1 MATEEEREIARLE
14 AESLKEYTSTQDAII
29 QQAKASRA
37 SAAIPPELVG
47 MDLSGTAI
55 GSIVNAEVEKA
66 SQIPSFDT
74 EEGMKVR
81 GLLDENGQATKLGED
96 YLLMEERGLIQN
108 GELTKKA
115 QAFLT
120 PMEDL
125 LVPDQITNLTST
137 LSTQDPKTLE
147 KFELYKIRK
156 NSGID
161 VQDSEESL
169 IKGII
174 SGLGDVARTTG
185 IAIGESGATKEQR
198 DAARM
203 AIVEGAI
210 ETPIQMSGKT
220 GAFIEKFVINPV
232 KRAAGVP
239 QEQLDANEA
248 WADYQ
253 NDSRQA
259 MYDNM
264 TGASLVDAVTDTTQG
279 SEIYQTAKQQF
290 IDRDGPVQGE
300 INFNKLVAGGA
311 GAGSMATDPIG
322 LALSAFTLGGG
333 ILPKLS
339 KMSKIAKAES
349 TALQATS
356 QLERLGEAASLVG
369 RQIDD
374 TTAQIGTLQKS
385 IDDAVLVGD
394 NATAAQLTSDLRL
407 QTSKLDDLNKRA
419 GMLDE
424 GAQVNQR
431 MFQQAST
438 KIDDLNAP
446 SMLGQKIKSGSV
458 RTLADATDMLGSA
471 VGFGARGI
479 KAVERVLGFHKV
491 PWIAR
496 IATGVAAP
504 KVYATYYGIR
514 QGLIYGAPALKKLA
528 QFGNTISDELLEAT
542 SSNPFWRR
550 VAANQSTGRLGQA
563 FAGLMDYTTPIR
575 RGIAF
580 PIKGAAKALPATTL
594 YEAINA
600 GGLDEAAL
608 ERAGAN
614 ALVFGP
620 IARLAGGKKDWDQ
633 ASAGDLY
640 NFRNK
645 LRSTDQAK
653 FEAFESIPDKQ
664 TRQFISSFDAAY
676 PGMYDYKFT
685 QSGNSLFD
693 DNPKSPTFKTAII
706 NVNDKP
712 GMIKAL
718 AGHEINHALQFK
730 NQSDDAVKSL
740 MLGSE
745 GKKGLVRDANGNL
758 DPEFKA
764 WGDEYNSRLEAQDI
778 PSKSV
783 DDLAIEYY
791 TDIGAQTLFEDVVS
805 GRVYKAGQKT
815 KARRKIEEVF
825 NKTMSA
831 TPIIKDLHFK
841 FGGATDG
848 NGRMIMGS
856 GLLADG
862 IRELPEVKAMV
873 RNMYRESAGLPSK
886 SEVAPNDG
894 FSQSTN
900 PIHHQAADAIRE
912 LNQAAVKSKTPLID
926 AALQPDAK
934 GNGAGRLPSK
944 YFEEF
949 EARGIIPEGTWG
961 MAVDINENMDLP
973 VSYLLNYRPV
983 RQGRST
989 QIDGRTVNNI
999 KPIGWGLS
1007 NGRLYLAAMD
1017 INQLNINISR
1027 ATKSNVAKNLK
1038 MSRNDI
1044 MNDIDAVADLQSKN
1058 KSTDDYFKRVAEEAG
1073 QGKKWKL
1080 RKNFINATQGLLT
1093 PEQAVENPMFNALG
1107 QTTKSG
1113 IYRTFAF
1120 DLLDNATRMTG
1131 TKVVDYG
1138 PNSYYTLKSN
1148 LMPQMP
1154 RVNRNGELVT
1164 EPTSAKNVKFMPEK
1178 LDADY
1183 MKAVESGNVEVQQR
1197 LVDEAARKAGY
1208 NTKAYHGTI
1217 DKFNAFDMRRGR
1229 VMFYTR
1235 PDLAKAT
1242 AEGRALMSGDK
1253 ELASVMQVFLKT
1265 GKEYRGSRFTKK
1277 SEIGDADSIVT
1288 DTDTIVVFNPNQI
1301 KSSDLIV
1308 RDDSGNIIPLSKR
1321 FDTKSSDIRFMP
1333 QKANPTR
1340 LAKDLASKYKVP
1352 LNKVNASGSN
1362 GEITPNDIRAYIAE
1376 RDTKFKPLLF
1386 QKEPPMAV
1394 DPTVSDLVGAPIEY
1408 NGMRGMIV
1416 DESGRPSFQAEDGT
1430 IYELPFGYFNDQSIT
1445 QLGIKPSADYKKT
1458 QNLVVELM
1466 DINERPALQ
1475 DIFGTF
1481 DKSAD
1486 RVLEIAE
1493 LGASKTGRG
1502 KNATAVA
1509 NLPEFNTFLSK
1520 VSDEQ
1525 ILMAWEKAEQALIKA
1540 QNAKNLTEPT
1550 KQAVIAKLEGDIR
1563 NIETIASARE
1573 NWKRKRIPSK
1583 VSGEPTTAQPRA
1595 IGEAELQGIEQ
1606 TRARAEESIGK
1617 FRKPQVSV
1625 PTRRSEVKSNSNLGN
1640 SISLLLSGQSSRQM
1654 EREER
1659 NNQ

>member
-14 AESLKEYTSTQDAII
+14 AESLKEYTSAQDAVI

-37 SAAIPPELVG
+37 SAAIPPELAG

-55 GSIVNAEVEKA
+55 GSIVDAEVQKA

-120 PMEDL
+120 PKEDL
-125 LVPDQITNLTST
+125 LDPDGIINFKSSLDFN
-137 LSTQDPKTLE
+137 DPARLE
-147 KFELYKIRK
+147 KLELYKIRRD
-156 NSGID
+156 SGID
-161 VQDSEESL
+161 TVENEESL
-169 IKGII
+169 IKGIVG
-174 SGLGDVARTTG
+174 GLVDVAKTTG
-185 IAIGESGATKEQR
+185 TAVGMGEATPEQR
-198 DAARM
+198 AVAGTS
-203 AIVEGAI
+203 ILEGAI
-210 ETPIQMSGKT
+210 ETPIQGLKKSGT
-220 GAFIEKFVINPV
+220 FVVKNIINPV

-239 QEQLDANEA
+239 EEELELDALKR
-248 WADYQ
+248 DYED
-253 NDSRQA
+253 DSRA
-259 MYDNM
+259 LLNER
-264 TGASLVDAVTDTTQG
+264 TNAAALIDAVTDTTRG

-311 GAGSMATDPIG
+311 GAGSMATDPLG

-339 KMSKIAKAES
+339 KISKIAKAES

-385 IDDAVLVGD
+385 IDDAVKVGD
-394 NATAAQLTSDLRL
+394 NATATQLTSDLRL

-496 IATGVAAP
+496 IATGIAAP

-514 QGLIYGAPALKKLA
+514 QSLVYGAPALKKLA

-542 SSNPFWRR
+542 GSSPFWRM

-575 RGIAF
+575 RGVAS

-620 IARLAGGKKDWDQ
+620 IARLAGGKKDWDR

-640 NFRNK
+640 NFRRK
-645 LRSTDQAK
+645 LRSTDEAK
-653 FEAFESIPDKQ
+653 FNAFESIPDKP
-664 TRQFISSFDAAY
+664 TKQFVSSFDAAY
-676 PGMYDYKFT
+676 PGMYDYNFT
-685 QSGNSLFD
+685 QNGNSFF
-693 DNPKSPTFKTAII
+693 NEGAKTFTI

-712 GMIKAL
+712 GMIRAI
-718 AGHEINHALQFK
+718 AAHEINHGLQFK
-730 NQSDDAVKSL
+730 HQSDDAVKAR
-740 MLGSE
+740 MLGDETQS
-745 GKKGLVRDANGNL
+745 GLVRAADGTL

-764 WGDEYNSRLEAQDI
+764 WGDEYNSRLEAQGI
-778 PSKSV
+778 PIKSV
-783 DDLAIEYY
+783 EDLAVEYY

-815 KARRKIEEVF
+815 KARRKIEEMF

-886 SEVAPNDG
+886 FEVAPNDG
-894 FSQSTN
+894 FSQATN
-900 PIHHQAADAIRE
+900 PIHHQAADTIRE

-934 GNGAGRLPSK
+934 GNGAGRLPSE
-944 YFEEF
+944 YFEEL
-949 EARGIIPEGTWG
+949 EARGIIPEGSWG
-961 MAVDINENMDLP
+961 RAVDLNENMNLP
-973 VSYLLNYRPV
+973 VSYLLYYRPV
-983 RQGRST
+983 RQGRSA

-999 KPIGWGLS
+999 KPIGWGLY
-1007 NGRLYLAAMD
+1007 NGRLYLVAMD
-1017 INQLNINISR
+1017 MNQLNINISR
-1027 ATKSNVAKNLK
+1027 AAKSNVAKNLK

-1093 PEQAVENPMFNALG
+1093 PDQAVKNPMFNALG
-1107 QTTKSG
+1107 QNTKSG

-1138 PNSYYTLKSN
+1138 PNSYYTLKTN

-1164 EPTSAKNVKFMPEK
+1164 EQASAKGVKFMPEK

-1183 MKAVESGNVEVQQR
+1183 MKAVESGDVGEQQR

-1208 NTKAYHGTI
+1208 AMSHRQTKPIMSEKGDVVLFVDDSSSNTSYGSHDFTVKGLPEIPTYVKEFARQYYGEDGQTEPVDI
-1217 DKFNAFDMRRGR
+1217 LSSAQAWDDRQFVSDLWQQFGDRFMSEDIVGFK
-1229 VMFYTR
+1229 T
-1235 PDLAKAT
+1235 PD
-1242 AEGRALMSGDK
+1242 GG
-1253 ELASVMQVFLKT
+1253 
-1265 GKEYRGSRFTKK
+1265 
-1277 SEIGDADSIVT
+1277 
-1288 DTDTIVVFNPNQI
+1288 VVFDRTSALNNKQI
-1301 KSSDLIV
+1301 KSADPIT

-1321 FDTKSSDIRFMP
+1321 FDITSKDLRFMP
-1333 QKANPTR
+1333 KKA
-1340 LAKDLASKYKVP
+1340 K
-1352 LNKVNASGSN
+1352 
-1362 GEITPNDIRAYIAE
+1362 
-1376 RDTKFKPLLF
+1376 
-1386 QKEPPMAV
+1386 
-1394 DPTVSDLVGAPIEY
+1394 
-1408 NGMRGMIV
+1408 
-1416 DESGRPSFQAEDGT
+1416 
-1430 IYELPFGYFNDQSIT
+1430 
-1445 QLGIKPSADYKKT
+1445 
-1458 QNLVVELM
+1458 
-1466 DINERPALQ
+1466 
-1475 DIFGTF
+1475 
-1481 DKSAD
+1481 
-1486 RVLEIAE
+1486 
-1493 LGASKTGRG
+1493 
-1502 KNATAVA
+1502 
-1509 NLPEFNTFLSK
+1509 
-1520 VSDEQ
+1520 
-1525 ILMAWEKAEQALIKA
+1525 
-1540 QNAKNLTEPT
+1540 
-1550 KQAVIAKLEGDIR
+1550 
-1563 NIETIASARE
+1563 
-1573 NWKRKRIPSK
+1573 
-1583 VSGEPTTAQPRA
+1583 PTTAQPRA

-1606 TRARAEESIGK
+1606 TRAMAEESIGK
-1617 FRKPQVSV
+1617 SRKPQVSV
-1625 PTRRSEVKSNSNLGN
+1625 PIRRSEVKSNSNLGN

>member
-1 MATEEEREIARLE
+1 MENKAQAARDVLVRNNEFLQSKFGE
-14 AESLKEYTSTQDAII
+14 AGPRPISSIDDMVSLGLAVDNKTLTPEGRRY
-29 QQAKASRA
+29 KA
-37 SAAIPPELVG
+37 LVDKG
-47 MDLSGTAI
+47 FI
-55 GSIVNAEVEKA
+55 GRDGS
-66 SQIPSFDT
+66 P
-74 EEGMKVR
+74 
-81 GLLDENGQATKLGED
+81 TKTG
-96 YLLMEERGLIQN
+96 
-108 GELTKKA
+108 

-120 PMEDL
+120 PKEDL
-125 LVPDQITNLTST
+125 LDPDGIINFKSSLDFN
-137 LSTQDPKTLE
+137 DPARLE
-147 KFELYKIRK
+147 KLELYKIRK
-156 NSGID
+156 DSGID
-161 VQDSEESL
+161 KVENEESL
-169 IKGII
+169 IKGIVG
-174 SGLGDVARTTG
+174 GLVDVAKTTG
-185 IAIGESGATKEQR
+185 TAVGMGEATPEQR
-198 DAARM
+198 AVAGTS
-203 AIVEGAI
+203 IVEGAI
-210 ETPIQMSGKT
+210 ETPIQGLRKGGT
-220 GAFIEKFVINPV
+220 FVVKNIINPV

-239 QEQLDANEA
+239 EEELELDALKR
-248 WADYQ
+248 DYED
-253 NDSRQA
+253 DSRA
-259 MYDNM
+259 LLNER
-264 TGASLVDAVTDTTQG
+264 TNAAALIDAVTDTTRG
-279 SEIYQTAKQQF
+279 SEIYQTAKQQYV
-290 IDRDGPVQGE
+290 DQYGPAEGE
-300 INFNKLVAGGA
+300 VKFNKLISGGV
-311 GAGSMATDPIG
+311 GAGSMATDPLG

-333 ILPKLS
+333 VLPKLS
-339 KMSKIAKAES
+339 KTYKIAKAES

-356 QLERLGEAASLVG
+356 QLERLGETANLVG

-385 IDDAVLVGD
+385 IDDAVKVGD

-424 GAQVNQR
+424 GTQVNQR

-479 KAVERVLGFHKV
+479 KAVERKLGFQKV

-496 IATGVAAP
+496 LATGIAAP

-514 QGLIYGAPALKKLA
+514 QGLVYGAPALKKLA

-575 RGIAF
+575 RGIAS
-580 PIKGAAKALPATTL
+580 PIKGAAKALPATAL

-633 ASAGDLY
+633 ASVGDLY

-653 FEAFESIPDKQ
+653 FEAFESIPDKP
-664 TRQFISSFDAAY
+664 TKQFVSSFDAAY
-676 PGMYDYKFT
+676 PGMYDYNFT
-685 QSGNSLFD
+685 QDGNSFL
-693 DNPKSPTFKTAII
+693 NEGTKTFTI

-712 GMIKAL
+712 GMIRAI
-718 AGHEINHALQFK
+718 AAHEINHGLQFVQ
-730 NQSDDAVKSL
+730 QSDDAVKAR
-740 MLGSE
+740 MLGDETQS
-745 GKKGLVRDANGNL
+745 GLVRSADGTL

-764 WGDEYNSRLEAQDI
+764 WGNEYNSRLEAQGI
-778 PSKSV
+778 PTKSV
-783 DDLAIEYY
+783 DDLAVEYY

-815 KARRKIEEVF
+815 KARRKIEEMF

-841 FGGATDG
+841 LGGATDG

-886 SEVAPNDG
+886 SEVSPNDG
-894 FSQSTN
+894 FSQATN
-900 PIHHQAADAIRE
+900 PIHHQAADVIRE

-926 AALQPDAK
+926 AALQPDAR
-934 GNGAGRLPSK
+934 GNGAGRLPSE
-944 YFEEF
+944 YFEEL
-949 EARGIIPEGTWG
+949 EARGIIPEGSWG
-961 MAVDINENMDLP
+961 RAVDLNENMDLP
-973 VSYLLNYRPV
+973 VSYLLDYRPV
-983 RQGRST
+983 RQGRSA

-1027 ATKSNVAKNLK
+1027 ATKSNVAKKLK

-1093 PEQAVENPMFNALG
+1093 PSQMDGNPMFNALG

-1154 RVNRNGELVT
+1154 RVNRNGELVGSNLEAFHGSPQKNIT
-1164 EPTSAKNVKFMPEK
+1164 EFKGPTWV
-1178 LDADY
+1178 
-1183 MKAVESGNVEVQQR
+1183 
-1197 LVDEAARKAGY
+1197 AA
-1208 NTKAYHGTI
+1208 
-1217 DKFNAFDMRRGR
+1217 
-1229 VMFYTR
+1229 
-1235 PDLAKAT
+1235 
-1242 AEGRALMSGDK
+1242 DK
-1253 ELASVMQVFLKT
+1253 ELAKT
-1265 GKEYRGSRFTKK
+1265 Y
-1277 SEIGDADSIVT
+1277 SE
-1288 DTDTIVVFNPNQI
+1288 
-1301 KSSDLIV
+1301 
-1308 RDDSGNIIPLSKR
+1308 
-1321 FDTKSSDIRFMP
+1321 
-1333 QKANPTR
+1333 
-1340 LAKDLASKYKVP
+1340 
-1352 LNKVNASGSN
+1352 
-1362 GEITPNDIRAYIAE
+1362 
-1376 RDTKFKPLLF
+1376 
-1386 QKEPPMAV
+1386 
-1394 DPTVSDLVGAPIEY
+1394 
-1408 NGMRGMIV
+1408 
-1416 DESGRPSFQAEDGT
+1416 
-1430 IYELPFGYFNDQSIT
+1430 
-1445 QLGIKPSADYKKT
+1445 
-1458 QNLVVELM
+1458 
-1466 DINERPALQ
+1466 
-1475 DIFGTF
+1475 TF
-1481 DKSAD
+1481 S
-1486 RVLEIAE
+1486 
-1493 LGASKTGRG
+1493 
-1502 KNATAVA
+1502 
-1509 NLPEFNTFLSK
+1509 
-1520 VSDEQ
+1520 
-1525 ILMAWEKAEQALIKA
+1525 
-1540 QNAKNLTEPT
+1540 
-1550 KQAVIAKLEGDIR
+1550 
-1563 NIETIASARE
+1563 
-1573 NWKRKRIPSK
+1573 
-1583 VSGEPTTAQPRA
+1583 
-1595 IGEAELQGIEQ
+1595 GEAEVNGRVYPVKINQGKVLKIWQFKDWVDLVNKRAPRNEKLKSLILNNQSDGSFGTPPVPSYIFSSLDSKIKQ
-1606 TRARAEESIGK
+1606 TANEYESIISKWRKENRNWNNFEKTTLENRKKFGK
-1617 FRKPQVSV
+1617 DYSPWSEEGYDLSSSFSEDFDPSKANFSNQKELVS
-1625 PTRRSEVKSNSNLGN
+1625 ELFNLGYDT
-1640 SISLLLSGQSSRQM
+1640 ISQM
-1654 EREER
+1654 EMGKPTYLVKNPKRIEIKE
-1659 NNQ
+1659 

>member
-1 MATEEEREIARLE
+1 MENKAQSARDVLVRNNE
-14 AESLKEYTSTQDAII
+14 FLQSKFGESGPRPISSIDDMVSLGLAVDNKTLTPEGRRY
-29 QQAKASRA
+29 KA
-37 SAAIPPELVG
+37 LVDKG
-47 MDLSGTAI
+47 FI
-55 GSIVNAEVEKA
+55 GRDGS
-66 SQIPSFDT
+66 P
-74 EEGMKVR
+74 
-81 GLLDENGQATKLGED
+81 TKTG
-96 YLLMEERGLIQN
+96 
-108 GELTKKA
+108 

-120 PMEDL
+120 PKEDL
-125 LVPDQITNLTST
+125 LDPDGIINFKSSLDFN
-137 LSTQDPKTLE
+137 DPARLE
-147 KFELYKIRK
+147 KLELYKIRRD
-156 NSGID
+156 SGID
-161 VQDSEESL
+161 KVENEESL
-169 IKGII
+169 IKGIVG
-174 SGLGDVARTTG
+174 GLIDVAKTTG
-185 IAIGESGATKEQR
+185 TAVGMGEATPEQR
-198 DAARM
+198 AVAGTS
-203 AIVEGAI
+203 IIEGAI
-210 ETPIQMSGKT
+210 ETPIQGLKKGGT
-220 GAFIEKFVINPV
+220 FVVKNIINPV

-239 QEQLDANEA
+239 EEELELDALKR
-248 WADYQ
+248 DYED
-253 NDSRQA
+253 DSRA
-259 MYDNM
+259 LLNER
-264 TGASLVDAVTDTTQG
+264 TNAAALIDAVTDTTRG
-279 SEIYQTAKQQF
+279 SEIYQTAKQQYV
-290 IDRDGPVQGE
+290 DQYGPAEGE
-300 INFNKLVAGGA
+300 AKFNKVIAGGV
-311 GAGSMATDPIG
+311 GAGSMATDPLG

-333 ILPKLS
+333 VLLKLS
-339 KMSKIAKAES
+339 KTYKIAKAES

-356 QLERLGEAASLVG
+356 QLERLGEAAGLVG

-496 IATGVAAP
+496 IATGIAAP

-514 QGLIYGAPALKKLA
+514 QGLVYGAPALKKLA

-542 SSNPFWRR
+542 GSSPFWRR

-575 RGIAF
+575 RGIAS

-640 NFRNK
+640 NFRSK
-645 LRSTDQAK
+645 LRSTDEAK
-653 FEAFESIPDKQ
+653 FNAFESIPDKP
-664 TRQFISSFDAAY
+664 TKQFVSSFDAAY
-676 PGMYDYKFT
+676 PGMYDYNFT
-685 QSGNSLFD
+685 QDGNSFF
-693 DNPKSPTFKTAII
+693 NEGTKTFTI
-706 NVNDKP
+706 NVNDKQ
-712 GMIKAL
+712 GMIRAI
-718 AGHEINHALQFK
+718 AAHEINHGLQFK
-730 NQSDDAVKSL
+730 HQSDDAVKAR
-740 MLGSE
+740 MLGDE
-745 GKKGLVRDANGNL
+745 TQPGLVRAADGTL

-764 WGDEYNSRLEAQDI
+764 WGDEYNSRLEAQGI
-778 PSKSV
+778 PTKSV
-783 DDLAIEYY
+783 DDLAVEYY

-815 KARRKIEEVF
+815 KGRRKIEEMF

-831 TPIIKDLHFK
+831 TPIIKDIHFK
-841 FGGATDG
+841 LGGATDG

-912 LNQAAVKSKTPLID
+912 LNQAAVKSRTPLID
-926 AALQPDAK
+926 AALQPDAR
-934 GNGAGRLPSK
+934 GNGAGRLPSE
-944 YFEEF
+944 YFEEL
-949 EARGIIPEGTWG
+949 EARGIIPEGSWG
-961 MAVDINENMDLP
+961 RAVDLNENMDLP
-973 VSYLLNYRPV
+973 VSYLLDYRPV
-983 RQGRST
+983 RQGRSA

-1027 ATKSNVAKNLK
+1027 AAKSNVAKNLK

-1093 PEQAVENPMFNALG
+1093 PDQAVENPMFNALG

-1131 TKVVDYG
+1131 VKVVDYG
-1138 PNSYYTLKSN
+1138 PNSYYTLKTN

-1183 MKAVESGNVEVQQR
+1183 MKAVESGDVGSQQR
-1197 LVDEAARKAGY
+1197 MVDEAARKAGY

-1253 ELASVMQVFLKT
+1253 ELASVMPVFLKT

-1352 LNKVNASGSN
+1352 LNKVNASGAN
-1362 GEITPNDIRAYIAE
+1362 GEITPNDIRSFIAD
-1376 RDTKFKPLLF
+1376 RDTKFKPLSF
-1386 QKEPPMAV
+1386 QKEPSMAV
-1394 DPTVSDLVGAPIEY
+1394 DPTVSDLVGAPVEY

-1430 IYELPFGYFNDQSIT
+1430 IYELPFGYFNDQSIS

-1466 DINERPALQ
+1466 DVNERPALQ

-1583 VSGEPTTAQPRA
+1583 VSGESTTAQPRT

-1606 TRARAEESIGK
+1606 TRAMAEESIGK
-1617 FRKPQVSV
+1617 SRKPQVSV

>member
-1 MATEEEREIARLE
+1 MATEEERDIAKLE
-14 AESLKEYTSTQDAII
+14 VDALKEYTSAQESAIA
-29 QQAKASRA
+29 QNKAKIASK
-37 SAAIPPELVG
+37 IVPPELVG
-47 MDLSGTAI
+47 MDLSGTSI
-55 GSIVNAEVEKA
+55 GSIVEAEVRKA
-66 SQIPSFDT
+66 TELPPINT
-74 EEGMKVR
+74 EEGMKLR
-81 GLLDENGQATKLGED
+81 GLIDDNGEATKLGED
-96 YLLMEERGLIQN
+96 YLLMEDSGLIQN

-125 LVPDQITNLTST
+125 LVPDKITNLTST

-220 GAFIEKFVINPV
+220 GAFIDKFVINPV

-311 GAGSMATDPIG
+311 GAGSMATDPLG

-339 KMSKIAKAES
+339 KISKIAKAES

-356 QLERLGEAASLVG
+356 QLERLGEAAGLVG

-394 NATAAQLTSDLRL
+394 NATATQLTSDLRL

-446 SMLGQKIKSGSV
+446 SMLGQKIQSGAI
-458 RTLADATDMLGSA
+458 RKLADTADVLGN
-471 VGFGARGI
+471 VTGKMARGI
-479 KAVERVLGFHKV
+479 KFVERKLGV
-491 PWIAR
+491 YRTPWLVRAITASS
-496 IATGVAAP
+496 AP
-504 KVYATYYGIR
+504 QAFATYYGIR
-514 QGLIYGAPALKKLA
+514 QGLVYGAPALKKLA

-542 SSNPFWRR
+542 GSSPFWRR

-563 FAGLMDYTTPIR
+563 FSGLMDYTTPIR
-575 RGIAF
+575 RGVAS
-580 PIKGAAKALPATTL
+580 PIKGAVKALPATTL

-614 ALVFGP
+614 AFVFGP
-620 IARLAGGKKDWDQ
+620 IARFAGGKKDLDQ
-633 ASAGDLY
+633 ASAGNLY
-640 NFRNK
+640 NFRSK
-645 LRSTDQAK
+645 LRSTDEAK
-653 FEAFESIPDKQ
+653 FNAFESIPDKP
-664 TRQFISSFDAAY
+664 TKQFVSSFDAAY
-676 PGMYDYKFT
+676 PGMYDYNFT
-685 QSGNSLFD
+685 QNGNSFF
-693 DNPKSPTFKTAII
+693 NEGTKTFTI

-712 GMIKAL
+712 GMIRAI
-718 AGHEINHALQFK
+718 AAHEIGHGLQFLH
-730 NQSDDAVKSL
+730 QSDDAVKAR
-740 MLGSE
+740 MLGDETQS
-745 GKKGLVRDANGNL
+745 GLVRSADGTL

-764 WGDEYNSRLEAQDI
+764 WGDEYNSRLEAQGI
-778 PSKSV
+778 PIKSV
-783 DDLAIEYY
+783 EDLAVEYY

-815 KARRKIEEVF
+815 KGRRKIEEMF

-934 GNGAGRLPSK
+934 GNGAGRLPSE

-983 RQGRST
+983 RQGRSA
-989 QIDGRTVNNI
+989 QIDGRTANNV
-999 KPIGWGLS
+999 KFIGWGLY

-1017 INQLNINISR
+1017 MNQLNINISR
-1027 ATKSNVAKNLK
+1027 AAKSNVAKNLK

-1093 PEQAVENPMFNALG
+1093 PDQAVENPMFNALG

-1131 TKVVDYG
+1131 VKVVDYG
-1138 PNSYYTLKSN
+1138 PNSYYTLKTN

-1154 RVNRNGELVT
+1154 RVNRNGELVGSNLEAFHGSPRKNIT
-1164 EPTSAKNVKFMPEK
+1164 EFKGPTWV
-1178 LDADY
+1178 
-1183 MKAVESGNVEVQQR
+1183 
-1197 LVDEAARKAGY
+1197 AA
-1208 NTKAYHGTI
+1208 
-1217 DKFNAFDMRRGR
+1217 
-1229 VMFYTR
+1229 
-1235 PDLAKAT
+1235 
-1242 AEGRALMSGDK
+1242 DK
-1253 ELASVMQVFLKT
+1253 ELAKT
-1265 GKEYRGSRFTKK
+1265 Y
-1277 SEIGDADSIVT
+1277 SE
-1288 DTDTIVVFNPNQI
+1288 
-1301 KSSDLIV
+1301 
-1308 RDDSGNIIPLSKR
+1308 
-1321 FDTKSSDIRFMP
+1321 
-1333 QKANPTR
+1333 
-1340 LAKDLASKYKVP
+1340 
-1352 LNKVNASGSN
+1352 
-1362 GEITPNDIRAYIAE
+1362 
-1376 RDTKFKPLLF
+1376 
-1386 QKEPPMAV
+1386 
-1394 DPTVSDLVGAPIEY
+1394 
-1408 NGMRGMIV
+1408 
-1416 DESGRPSFQAEDGT
+1416 
-1430 IYELPFGYFNDQSIT
+1430 
-1445 QLGIKPSADYKKT
+1445 
-1458 QNLVVELM
+1458 
-1466 DINERPALQ
+1466 
-1475 DIFGTF
+1475 TF
-1481 DKSAD
+1481 
-1486 RVLEIAE
+1486 
-1493 LGASKTGRG
+1493 
-1502 KNATAVA
+1502 
-1509 NLPEFNTFLSK
+1509 F
-1520 VSDEQ
+1520 
-1525 ILMAWEKAEQALIKA
+1525 
-1540 QNAKNLTEPT
+1540 
-1550 KQAVIAKLEGDIR
+1550 
-1563 NIETIASARE
+1563 
-1573 NWKRKRIPSK
+1573 
-1583 VSGEPTTAQPRA
+1583 
-1595 IGEAELQGIEQ
+1595 GEAEVNGRVYPVKVNQGKVLKIWQFKDWVDLVNKRAPRNEKLKSLILNNQSDGLFGTPPAPSYIFSSLDSKIKQ
-1606 TRARAEESIGK
+1606 TANEYESIISKWRKENRNWNNFEKTTLENRKKFGK
-1617 FRKPQVSV
+1617 DYSPW
-1625 PTRRSEVKSNSNLGN
+1625 SEEGYDLSSSFSEDFDPSKANFSNQKELVNELFNLGYDT
-1640 SISLLLSGQSSRQM
+1640 ISQM
-1654 EREER
+1654 EMGKPTYLVKNPKRIEIKE
-1659 NNQ
+1659 